1 MLLYCALFVAYIAV
15 LSSSMVHFNGFAMLP
30 LGLLNHLSHNFFP
43 VLYYLLFPMGKQRSL
58 LDDGRRKLFHRNCFD
73 FTVHFGLDTETCAM
87 RKL

>member
-1 MLLYCALFVAYIAV
+1 MLLYCALLVAYIAV

-58 LDDGRRKLFHRNCFD
+58 LDDGRRKLFYGNRFD
-73 FTVHFGLDTETCAM
+73 FTVYFSRDTEACAM